1 MLAPNLLNAQ
11 EDLAET
17 ANVIRDI
24 GGFAQ
29 SCMSA
34 SLAQQEPPLDWV
46 TDVRLRLADCSAS
59 AQRWLK
65 AREQIIPPL
74 SSMFIDYASLV
85 SAAAEA
91 VSRAAPASDWI
102 ALLTAMRDAARA
114 HSQKA
119 TAVQNVFASSHDD
132 FKTAY
137 QEIKLS
143 LQKAQDAETAERDD
157 ILEISLKLQKL
168 YDSLAALGVDASGQ
182 SMAGGQA
189 VVQTFVTISYQ
200 VMIDADTAIP
210 VFNIVTT
217 LFSVSTSVYEA
228 VKDNADIR
236 DLLGQVSVLMAKLS
250 ADVRVLAATQALVI
264 TLDRMNDAY
273 LAAAQAPPRINSYWD
288 AEVDKIR
295 IALQA
300 LRDGIS
306 PGSMTELASLP
317 TAATVWLQMSKIA
330 QAMAMPDQRED
341 RVVQLTISASAN

>member
-1 MLAPNLLNAQ
+1 MLAPNLLNAE

-114 HSQKA
+114 NSKKA
-119 TAVQNVFASSHDD
+119 TAVQDVFASSHED
-132 FKTAY
+132 FTTAY

-143 LQKAQDAETAERDD
+143 LQKAQDAETAERED

-228 VKDNADIR
+228 VKDNANIR

-250 ADVRVLAATQALVI
+250 ADVRALAATQALVI

-273 LAAAQAPPRINSYWD
+273 LAATQNPPRINSYWD
-288 AEVDKIR
+288 AEVAKIG

-300 LRDGIS
+300 LRDDIP

-330 QAMAMPDQRED
+330 QAMAMPDQHED